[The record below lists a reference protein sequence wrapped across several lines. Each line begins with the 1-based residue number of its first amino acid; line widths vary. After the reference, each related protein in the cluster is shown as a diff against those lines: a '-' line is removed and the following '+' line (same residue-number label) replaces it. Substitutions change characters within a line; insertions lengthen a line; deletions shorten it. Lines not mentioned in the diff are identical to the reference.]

1 MATSFLPRRNN
12 DGAAK
17 RARDGDALSLLDE
30 ADAHGW
36 SSAVSERGLALRRR
50 WAPAS
55 HSLPQGSGWVAA
67 PTATAKEYC
76 YRREE
81 AAAPV
86 LITAGA
92 AAEEAAMADPFC
104 LAWFCIPDL
113 STFDAPPLGASLL
126 DVTEPLL
133 PPRPIIL
140 EARNDNVVVAADE
153 HGCSREEAATPDAV
167 GTETAA
173 EETAVVDP
181 LLSYLCLTL

>member
-1 MATSFLPRRNN
+1 MAAAFLPRRND

-30 ADAHGW
+30 ADARGW
-36 SSAVSERGLALRRR
+36 SSAVSDRGPALRRR
-50 WAPAS
+50 RGPAS
-55 HSLPQGSGWVAA
+55 HTLPRGCGWVATTA
-67 PTATAKEYC
+67 AAATAEESGC
-76 YRREE
+76 RREE
-81 AAAPV
+81 AAAPDP
-86 LITAGA
+86 IGA
-92 AAEEAAMADPFC
+92 SAATEETDPFC
-104 LAWFCIPDL
+104 LAWFCIPGM
-113 STFDAPPLGASLL
+113 SAFDAPPLGASLL

-140 EARNDNVVVAADE
+140 EARNDNVVAAADE